1 MHEIKRSPVTVKTL
15 QGETLMFKKL
25 IQTIV
30 IGCAIALCFFTGI
43 DQSQSFAAALPA
55 SMNLQSGVDR
65 FLTSIP
71 DSYFTIATIEEL
83 KSVIDNSQPILV
95 DVREPSE
102 YQSGYIPNAISIPL
116 RTLAQNPD
124 QIPSDRPVILYCSTG
139 YRSAMGVMTLQLLG
153 YENVRGFPLSFAG
166 WKEAGEK
173 IAVSNIRAL
182 KEASGQ
188 MVYQARQTLKDQH
201 GNNWQAIAFERI
213 RNDGQ
218 TSFFLRLVGFPK
230 VAEIDRSQP
239 LTLTNSLGKILTA
252 SDSSNDIF
260 SDSFAPQPNVGQYN
274 LQPLLS
280 QLQAEIPLKLSLPII
295 GDEAI
300 SLSVPPSFIEEWQ
313 TIANYR

>member
-1 MHEIKRSPVTVKTL
+1 MHEIKRSPVTVKAL

-30 IGCAIALCFFTGI
+30 IGCVIALCFFTGI

-116 RTLAQNPD
+116 RTLAQNLD

-188 MVYQARQTLKDQH
+188 MVYQARQNLKDQH
-201 GNNWQAIAFERI
+201 GNNWQAIAFEQI

-260 SDSFAPQPNVGQYN
+260 ADSFAPQPNVGQYN

-300 SLSVPPSFIEEWQ
+300 SLSVPPSFVEEWQ

>member
-1 MHEIKRSPVTVKTL
+1 
-15 QGETLMFKKL
+15 MFKKL
-25 IQTIV
+25 IQTIL
-30 IGCAIALCFFTGI
+30 IGCAITLCFFTGI
-43 DQSQSFAAALPA
+43 EQSESFAAALPA
-55 SMNLQSGVDR
+55 SINLQSGVDR

-71 DSYFTIATIEEL
+71 SGYYTIASVEDL
-83 KSVIDNSQPILV
+83 KSIINNSQPLLV

-102 YQSGYIPNAISIPL
+102 YQSGHIPNAISIPL
-116 RTLAQNPD
+116 RTLAQNLD
-124 QIPSDRPVILYCSTG
+124 RIPSDRPVIMYCSTG

-153 YENVRGFPLSFAG
+153 YENVQGFPLSFVG

-173 IAVSNIRAL
+173 IAAANIREL
-182 KEASGQ
+182 KESSGQ

-230 VAEIDRSQP
+230 LAQIDHNQP
-239 LTLTNSLGKILTA
+239 LTLTNSLGKSLTA
-252 SDSSNDIF
+252 TDSSNDIF
-260 SDSFAPQPNVGQYN
+260 TDSFEPQPNVGQYN

-295 GDEAI
+295 GNEAI
-300 SLSVPPSFIEEWQ
+300 SLSVPPAFVEEWQ